1 MGPPMHLAQKLAA
14 TPYPG
19 LIRMSTNAGVSWMD
33 VDGGARFGAWDG
45 ITISPDGT
53 VRVSMKNIT

>member
-1 MGPPMHLAQKLAA
+1 MHLAQKLAA